1 MPNYTLGPEDGILS
15 VRTSRTGAV
24 AKAGHDLLIHVTE
37 WSATLDTD
45 APGVTLDADAT
56 SLRVREGTGGMK
68 ALDEDDLTNI
78 ETTIDDEV
86 LLRRDIRFRST
97 SVTAD
102 GDSLAV
108 TGDLTLVGTTHPI
121 TFDLTL
127 ADGRVNGVAVVKQ
140 TDWGMKPYTA
150 LFGALKVADGR
161 AGGDR
166 RPPASVAVD
175 GLRVEPALHARGQR
189 AGAVR
194 VERDVLDRLEAV
206 ARRPRA
212 VRPRQRVGLTSR
224 APCRRAAAPCRGSW
238 PSRW

>member
-68 ALDEDDLTNI
+68 ALDEDDMTNI

-108 TGDLTLVGTTHPI
+108 TGDLTLAGTTHPI

-127 ADGRVNGVAVVKQ
+127 AGGRVNGVAVVKQ

-150 LFGALKVADGR
+150 LFGALKVAPD
-161 AGGDR
+161 
-166 RPPASVAVD
+166 
-175 GLRVEPALHARGQR
+175 
-189 AGAVR
+189 VR
-194 VERDVLDRLEAV
+194 VEIDARL
-206 ARRPRA
+206 P
-212 VRPRQRVGLTSR
+212 QSR
-224 APCRRAAAPCRGSW
+224 
-238 PSRW
+238 